1 MATYP
6 IVVVNETVIRAS
18 APNRRQQMVRYF
30 SNGETTLPSGTSQ
43 LITEKSDL
51 TAILGTTVVSASAF
65 ATSFYSQGTSS
76 YYVTEVSGEEG
87 TTTID
92 KITAWLTANPDVTYI
107 AALDATA
114 SVDTAFV
121 TLAKQYESNT
131 ACLYFLPTL
140 TVSDFA
146 NVSGIKSVIG
156 FLPATAAPSTEYGAG
171 GLAYKFAA
179 LTPSTTAPIAPF
191 TYQFMLGLTEYATA
205 QQTSLINTALAANAN
220 FIIPATAA
228 GLTDDILMGGV
239 CADGTPIQMWYGA
252 DYAYLNLTQG
262 LTAAVI
268 NGVNNATNPL
278 DYDQSGIN
286 TLKAAAV
293 LYLKNAVNVG
303 AILGPITV
311 TAVSFADYV
320 AANPDDYAAGIYN
333 GLTATVVPKNGFT
346 NITFGLTIDMTGQSA
361 VTASATTSA

>member
-6 IVVVNETVIRAS
+6 IVVVNEAVIKAS
-18 APNRRQQMVRYF
+18 APSRRQQIVRYF
-30 SNGETTLPSGTSQ
+30 SNGETTLTSGTSQ
-43 LITEKSDL
+43 LITQKSDL
-51 TAILGTTVVSASAF
+51 TAILGSTVVSASAF

-76 YYVTEVSGEEG
+76 YYVTEVSGETG
-87 TTTID
+87 STTID

-107 AALDATA
+107 AALDAKA
-114 SVDTAFV
+114 SVESDFV
-121 TLAKQYESNT
+121 TLAKQYEAAT

-140 TVSDFA
+140 TVSEFA
-146 NVSGIKSVIG
+146 NVSGIKSIIG
-156 FLPATAAPSTEYGAG
+156 FLPATSAPSTEYGAG

-179 LTPSTTAPIAPF
+179 LTPSTTSPIAPF
-191 TYQFMLGLTEYATA
+191 TYQFMTGLTEYATA
-205 QQTSLINTALAANAN
+205 LQTSLINTALAANAN

-239 CADGTPIQMWYGA
+239 CADGTSIQMWYGA
-252 DYAYLNLTQG
+252 DYAYLHLTQG

-303 AILGPITV
+303 AILGPVTV
-311 TAVSFADYV
+311 TAVSFEDYV

-361 VTASATTSA
+361 VTATATTGS